1 MPRQDP
7 RIDLTF
13 EQAFTELQGTVEQ
26 LRGDALTLEGSLA
39 LYERGTSLAA
49 HCNDLLTNAEL
60 RVTQLDLDGGNQ
72 PIETDLVADW

>member
-1 MPRQDP
+1 MPSQDS

-13 EQAFTELQGTVEQ
+13 EQAFAELQGTVER

-49 HCNDLLTNAEL
+49 HCNDLLNNAEL
-60 RVTQLDLDGGNQ
+60 RVTQLDLNDDNQ
-72 PIETDLVADW
+72 EVETQLVQDW

>member
-1 MPRQDP
+1 VPSQDP

-13 EQAFTELQGTVEQ
+13 EEAFAELQGTVER

-49 HCNDLLTNAEL
+49 HCNDLLTSAEL
-60 RVTQLDLDGGNQ
+60 RVTQLHPDIDHQAVEGRFE
-72 PIETDLVADW
+72 PDW